1 MLNRILVK
9 TFVAGAALNP
19 NQLVKYGVDDNT
31 VIPAAAAADSI
42 IGSTGAIGAD
52 LGDRI
57 DVTLIGVE
65 EVSYGGNV
73 TRGDL
78 VTSDANGAVVT
89 AAPVAAA
96 NARIAGIAMVSGV
109 AGDIGSVLIKPGS
122 MQG

>member
-31 VIPAAAAADSI
+31 VIPAAAATDSI

-52 LGDRI
+52 LGDRV

-89 AAPVAAA
+89 AAPVAGT

-109 AGDIGSVLIKPGS
+109 LGDIGSVLIKPGS